1 MDESPVTGQSR
12 FELAPPR
19 RFLLPAILLLLSEEP
34 RHGYMVM
41 KELQTFRFGN
51 VDRPSVYR
59 ALAQLE
65 ADGYLD
71 SWPET
76 PELGRP
82 RHVYGLTAAGEQVLR
97 SWMGVIKDDRDCLD
111 RVLRRYQATGT
122 ADSVLAAV
130 DGNWATVSGGEWSPV
145 PSVAAPRRS
154 GFAVVRKDSRA
165 DASRSA
171 RASHAAP
178 GRFSVDSERSVI
190 LIEVRSSVG
199 PISFGAVG
207 ITGSIE
213 ATVCN
218 GAVLAEREPRAHLDI
233 PVDELRS
240 GNSLYDAE
248 LLRRI
253 DARRFPSAAIDL
265 RESDAGGA
273 SNAFRLV
280 GELTF
285 HGVSRPVEGTVSA
298 TAPTDDRIVVTG
310 AQVFDIR
317 DFNIASPTVL
327 MLRIYPDVRVRLHV
341 EAIREKDT

>member
-1 MDESPVTGQSR
+1 MEERPATGQSR

-34 RHGYMVM
+34 GHGYMVM
-41 KELQTFRFGN
+41 KELRTFRFGN

-65 ADGYLD
+65 ADGYLE
-71 SWPET
+71 SWSET
-76 PELGRP
+76 TELGRT
-82 RHVYGLTAAGEQVLR
+82 RHVYGLTAAGEHVLR
-97 SWMGVIKDDRDCLD
+97 SWMGVIKDDRDGLD
-111 RVLRRYQATGT
+111 RVLRRYQATRT
-122 ADSVLAAV
+122 ADAVLASVEV
-130 DGNWATVSGGEWSPV
+130 DWASVSGGEWSPV

-154 GFAVVRKDSRA
+154 GFAVVNPSSRGDALPEQRIGDST
-165 DASRSA
+165 
-171 RASHAAP
+171 P
-178 GRFSVDSERSVI
+178 GRFLVEPERSVI

-207 ITGSIE
+207 ITGSVD
-213 ATVCN
+213 ATICN
-218 GAVLAEREPRAHLDI
+218 GAVLADSQPRAHLDI
-233 PVDELRS
+233 PVDQLRS

-253 DARRFPSAAIDL
+253 DARRFRSSSIDL
-265 RESDAGGA
+265 RESDAAGA

-280 GELTF
+280 GDLTF

-298 TAPTDDRIVVTG
+298 TVPTDDRIVVTG
-310 AQVFDIR
+310 EQVFDIR
-317 DFNIASPTVL
+317 DFNITSPTVL

-341 EAIREKDT
+341 EANREKDA